1 MRTGDPMKAVV
12 QNEYGGV
19 DKLHYVTD
27 AAEPELADDQV
38 LVSVA
43 AASVNPVDWKM
54 RSGAAKERFP
64 LTFPAILGRDVSGI
78 VRAIGSR
85 VGGVAVGD
93 RVMALANN
101 TYAELVAVPAAD
113 ITHIPDGLDT
123 VDAASLPLVAV
134 TGDQL
139 IRMGCQLQAGQTVL
153 VTGATGSVG
162 RCAVH
167 SAKTLGAKVIAGVR
181 KSGLEAAK
189 ALGCNAVVALDDKDQ
204 METLGF
210 VDAVADTVGGET
222 ASKLLSKVL
231 PGGVFASVV
240 GVPAGSELNPTV
252 RTMRVG
258 ALPDPPRVRTFA
270 EDLVAGTLVLPIAE
284 KFALAEVGHAQTV
297 AEGGAGGKVLLLV
310 L

>member
-1 MRTGDPMKAVV
+1 MKAVL

-27 AAEPELADDQV
+27 AAEPEIADDQV
-38 LVSVA
+38 LISA
-43 AASVNPVDWKM
+43 AASSVNPVDWKS

-78 VRAIGSR
+78 VRAVGSR

-93 RVMALANN
+93 RVMALANH
-101 TYAELVAVPAAD
+101 TYAELVSVPAVD
-113 ITHIPDGLDT
+113 LTHIPDGLDT

-139 IRMGCQLQAGQTVL
+139 VRVGCELQPGQTVL
-153 VTGATGSVG
+153 ISGATGSVG

-181 KSGLEAAK
+181 KSSLSAAES
-189 ALGCNAVVALDDKDQ
+189 LGCDGVVALDDKDS

-210 VDAVADTVGGET
+210 VNAVADTVGGDT
-222 ASKLLSKVL
+222 ASALLGKVL

-240 GVPAGSELNPTV
+240 GVPQGADLNPTV
-252 RTMRVG
+252 RATRVS
-258 ALPDPPRVRTFA
+258 AKPDPPRLRSFA
-270 EDLVAGTLVLPIAE
+270 EDLASGKFALPIAE
-284 KFALAEVGHAQTV
+284 RFALEEAGHAQTV

>member
-1 MRTGDPMKAVV
+1 MKAVL

-27 AAEPELADDQV
+27 AAEPQITDDQV
-38 LVSVA
+38 LISVA
-43 AASVNPVDWKM
+43 ASSVNPVDWKM

-93 RVMALANN
+93 RVMALARD
-101 TYAELVAVPAAD
+101 TYAELVAVSAVD

-139 IRMGCQLQAGQTVL
+139 IRVGCQLQPGQTVL

-181 KSGLEAAK
+181 KSSTKTAES
-189 ALGCNAVVALDDKDQ
+189 LGCDGIVALDDKDQ
-204 METLGF
+204 MDTLGF
-210 VDAVADTVGGET
+210 VDAVADTVGGDT
-222 ASKLLSKVL
+222 ASTLLGKVL

-240 GVPAGSELNPTV
+240 GVPQGADLNPKV
-252 RTMRVG
+252 RATRVG
-258 ALPDPPRVRTFA
+258 AQPDPQRLRTFA
-270 EDLVAGTLVLPIAE
+270 EDLVSGKFALPIAE
-284 KFALAEVGHAQTV
+284 KFALAEAGKAQTI
-297 AEGGAGGKVLLLV
+297 AEAGAGGKVLLL
-310 L
+310 LL

>member
-1 MRTGDPMKAVV
+1 MKAVL

-27 AAEPELADDQV
+27 AAEPELAEDQV

-43 AASVNPVDWKM
+43 ATSVNPVDWKT

-93 RVMALANN
+93 RVMALTLH
-101 TYAELVAVPAAD
+101 TYAELVAVPAVD

-139 IRMGCQLQAGQTVL
+139 IRVGCQLQAGQTVL
-153 VTGATGSVG
+153 ITGATGSVG

-181 KSGLEAAK
+181 KSSLATAEG
-189 ALGCNAVVALDDKDQ
+189 LGCDAVVALDDKDQ
-204 METLGF
+204 MEKLGF
-210 VDAVADTVGGET
+210 VDAVADTVGGDT
-222 ASKLLSKVL
+222 ASMLLAKVL

-240 GVPAGSELNPTV
+240 GVPQGADLNPTV
-252 RTMRVG
+252 RATRVG
-258 ALPDPPRVRTFA
+258 AQPDPQRLRTFA
-270 EDLVAGTLVLPIAE
+270 EDLASG
-284 KFALAEVGHAQTV
+284 KFALPISERFALEEAGHAQTV
-297 AEGGAGGKVLLLV
+297 AEGGAGGKVLLL
-310 L
+310 LL